1 MAKSIFVFSGN
12 IGQTPKLTFQPA
24 NERSQGQPRP
34 LLTFTVKY
42 DRLVKSLD
50 PNKRFEDKG
59 GFWVRVDYW
68 KNNAEQL
75 NRLLAKGMQVQV
87 SGELRLDEW
96 PDSDNPGQNLSGM
109 ALTAESIAIL
119 PARVQTIT
127 MQERQ
132 AQQHMSPISA
142 YQEMD
147 QYDDDVPM

>member
-1 MAKSIFVFSGN
+1 
-12 IGQTPKLTFQPA
+12 
-24 NERSQGQPRP
+24 
-34 LLTFTVKY
+34 
-42 DRLVKSLD
+42 
-50 PNKRFEDKG
+50 FEDKG

>member
-1 MAKSIFVFSGN
+1 MAKSLFIFSGN

-50 PNKRFEDKG
+50 PNKRFDEKG

-75 NRLLAKGMQVQV
+75 NRLLAKGMQVQIT
-87 SGELRLDEW
+87 GELRLDEW
-96 PDSDNPGQNLSGM
+96 PDSDNPGQNVSGM

-119 PARVQTIT
+119 PTRIQNVT

-132 AQQHMSPISA
+132 AHQQTPPVSA
-142 YQEMD
+142 YNELP
-147 QYDDDVPM
+147 QYDEDVPM